1 MNHCNRIM
9 SNKYRCDMMWN
20 RTERK
25 LDLGSPQAM
34 MKDLHFA
41 LHLYMKILDLGGGY
55 GALCP
60 KVKLNFSS
68 YKEIC

>member
-1 MNHCNRIM
+1 
-9 SNKYRCDMMWN
+9 MMWN